1 MKYTLSLFFTVL
13 FFQSFGQVKLKK
25 QEEEKV
31 LAACNSYLLENRL
44 WFAESSYPDSS
55 FRKVCGDSLFLILEI
70 SREEVF
76 LMEYNLSTR
85 KDSTYELLNNDT
97 IFACK
102 VRVSEHAYFLN
113 VEQFEENWKVVS
125 YNNQI
130 ITPNDLEMAQSRLD
144 SMRQIATEL
153 TRIKETTT
161 NFVTFWN
168 ELNYADSSENLRQV
182 TTDLMYRHLVLSRQ
196 LDRLEGWG
204 KKRDLEL
211 KEITDVEMIDTD
223 SATCR
228 VIIAGH
234 GGTRFNLIKINGNWM
249 ISGENGG
256 TKTLD
261 DVQKLEE
268 RIADYKKG
276 LEIQNSISEFNS
288 AMELYFKK
296 NDSTLL
302 TPLASE
308 AVMEY
313 LHYFKQKCQDV
324 NPLFIQVGGCRIAQ
338 YDVKK
343 IKIEEEK
350 ATYCWN
356 NFCVNFELINEKWK
370 ITGFNGGSEE
380 QLIGRKV
387 EVEFFDFTQFFRIFY
402 ATYLFNDS
410 SDEVVESIEF
420 IGDYDEEN
428 SKIYSPL
435 ETVDHPALYQG
446 GINSLMTLINEKDQ
460 STTFCHVSF
469 VIEADGSITTV
480 EILTPNLSEAE
491 RKSIL
496 TRIEKMENWQP
507 AMKYKSAVRS
517 RMIIGFY
524 I

>member
-204 KKRDLEL
+204 KKRDL
-211 KEITDVEMIDTD
+211 
-223 SATCR
+223 
-228 VIIAGH
+228 
-234 GGTRFNLIKINGNWM
+234 
-249 ISGENGG
+249 
-256 TKTLD
+256 
-261 DVQKLEE
+261 
-268 RIADYKKG
+268 
-276 LEIQNSISEFNS
+276 
-288 AMELYFKK
+288 
-296 NDSTLL
+296 
-302 TPLASE
+302 
-308 AVMEY
+308 
-313 LHYFKQKCQDV
+313 
-324 NPLFIQVGGCRIAQ
+324 
-338 YDVKK
+338 
-343 IKIEEEK
+343 
-350 ATYCWN
+350 
-356 NFCVNFELINEKWK
+356 
-370 ITGFNGGSEE
+370 
-380 QLIGRKV
+380 
-387 EVEFFDFTQFFRIFY
+387 
-402 ATYLFNDS
+402 
-410 SDEVVESIEF
+410 
-420 IGDYDEEN
+420 
-428 SKIYSPL
+428 
-435 ETVDHPALYQG
+435 
-446 GINSLMTLINEKDQ
+446 
-460 STTFCHVSF
+460 
-469 VIEADGSITTV
+469 
-480 EILTPNLSEAE
+480 
-491 RKSIL
+491 
-496 TRIEKMENWQP
+496 
-507 AMKYKSAVRS
+507 
-517 RMIIGFY
+517 
-524 I
+524 